1 MKRVLIVDD
10 DIDILDVLKVVL
22 KFHGFE
28 VITTQSGNNVISESI
43 SFSPDLILLDVFL
56 SGIDGR
62 DICNT
67 LKENPETKKI
77 PVIMFSAHSNKNEI
91 LQYCNADDFIAKPF
105 DINDL
110 VGKINGLI
118 GLN

>member
-10 DIDILDVLKVVL
+10 DVDILDVLKVVL

-28 VITTQSGNNVISESI
+28 VTTTQYGNNVISESLA
-43 SFSPDLILLDVFL
+43 FSPNLILLDVFL
-56 SGIDGR
+56 SGVDGR
-62 DICNT
+62 DVCNR
-67 LKENPETKKI
+67 LKQAPETKEI

-91 LQYCNADDFIAKPF
+91 MQYCNADDFIAKPF

-110 VGKINGLI
+110 VSKINGLV
-118 GLN
+118 GTN